1 MYYYYSYLNRIDKG
15 ATPVQAAAAAQKM
28 APAYAYEQLKHMFNE
43 HEMAQLAAKATAAA
57 QGPLAPAP
65 PMPPLAPL
73 PPLPAVKSKAI
84 EGPTLMQSSQKQ
96 LGLTLMNTLMAHNGI
111 DLERREWSS
120 DATVLLQSSDLEGV
134 NSKAW
139 EQALTLASAA
149 MQEYGGAPT
158 TIERRPKAG
167 SRAALRGGSL
177 SVGG

>member
-28 APAYAYEQLKHMFNE
+28 APVYAYEQLKHMFNE

-57 QGPLAPAP
+57 QGPLAAAP
-65 PMPPLAPL
+65 PIAALAPL
-73 PPLPAVKSKAI
+73 PPLPAVKSKA
-84 EGPTLMQSSQKQ
+84 TLMQSSQQQ

-111 DLERREWSS
+111 DLERREWNS
-120 DATVLLQSSDLEGV
+120 DATVLLQSSDAQGI

-139 EQALTLASAA
+139 EQALTLARAA
-149 MQEYGGAPT
+149 MQEYDVAPT
-158 TIERRPKAG
+158 TIERKSKAG